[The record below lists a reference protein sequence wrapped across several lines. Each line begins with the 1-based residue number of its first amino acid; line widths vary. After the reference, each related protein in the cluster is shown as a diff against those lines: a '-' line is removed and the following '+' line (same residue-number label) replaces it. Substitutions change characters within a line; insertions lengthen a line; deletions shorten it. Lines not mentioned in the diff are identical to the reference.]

1 MKINKNNGRLER
13 LKRLYHEWDNDGIDL
28 SESLSKHPLGQER
41 LLDRS
46 EEYDW
51 NRRPMQRLSN
61 LEVKSFYKIYPF
73 MAVALCAVIIAVLLF
88 TVASL
93 PTFGSS
99 ENPTIND
106 VYYRYVEKG
115 MEETGGV
122 NTVAGVILDYRAFDT
137 LGESHVLYAAVTAV
151 LVLLLTTD
159 GKKQDEGDDRLFDLK
174 NDIIV
179 KNTARLVIPFV
190 FLFGV
195 YIMLNG
201 HLSPG
206 GGFSGGAII
215 GAGLILYSMTFGEE
229 RISRVL
235 NIKSFRIICL
245 SALCFYSLSKC
256 YSFFCGANGYETI
269 FTTGTIGNI
278 ISAGLILP
286 LNIAVGIVVSCTMYG
301 IFSLFQRGRI

>member
-1 MKINKNNGRLER
+1 MKKNKLNDKLSAI
-13 LKRLYHEWDNDGIDL
+13 KSFYHEWDNDGIDL
-28 SESLSKHPLGQER
+28 NEKLSEHPLGHER

-51 NRRPMQRLSN
+51 ERRPMNRLSN
-61 LEVKSFYKIYPF
+61 IEVKSFYRIYPVL
-73 MAVALCAVIIAVLLF
+73 AVLLSAVIITVLLF
-88 TVASL
+88 TVSAL
-93 PTFGSS
+93 PKIGSPD
-99 ENPTIND
+99 NPTLNE

-151 LVLLLTTD
+151 LILLLSSED
-159 GKKQDEGDDRLFDLK
+159 SSDESDNKLFDLK
-174 NDIIV
+174 DDIIV
-179 KNTARLVIPFV
+179 RNTARIVIPFI
-190 FLFGV
+190 FLFGI
-195 YIMLNG
+195 YIILNG

-269 FTTGTIGNI
+269 FSVGTIGNI